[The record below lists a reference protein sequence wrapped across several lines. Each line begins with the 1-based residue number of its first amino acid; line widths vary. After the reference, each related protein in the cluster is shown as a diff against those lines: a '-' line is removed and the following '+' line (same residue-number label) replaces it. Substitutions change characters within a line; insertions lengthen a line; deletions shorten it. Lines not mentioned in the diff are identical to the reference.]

1 MGNKGLRFAF
11 RDGFKNLIRHPLILL
26 ASISTMVL
34 MLILLGAFVLFSL
47 NSAHLLK
54 QAGER
59 PPVEIQFEV
68 GADENLVRALDQKLS
83 ENALIVEHKL
93 MSPAENMEFFKERMG
108 KDEFFDDFD
117 YRAHIPW
124 TILLRLSDPALGASF
139 KDEIMKYPG
148 VYDVMMETSLM
159 NLLQEANQKV
169 SIVSAVLFPFFCLIT
184 VLIMSNM
191 VRMIA
196 LARAT
201 EISIMKT
208 MGATDSYI
216 RIPFIV
222 EGLFVAFVST
232 FMTLLILL
240 LGYQALT
247 GRLQGGA
254 GALHFLPLSRLI
266 LPLLIVLLL
275 VSVIVASLTSVLSV
289 RRYVQV

>member
-240 LGYQALT
+240 LAYQALT

-254 GALHFLPLSRLI
+254 GALHFLSLTRLI

>member
-108 KDEFFDDFD
+108 KDELFDDFD

-254 GALHFLPLSRLI
+254 GALHFLSLTRLI

>member
-222 EGLFVAFVST
+222 EGLFVALVST

>member
-11 RDGFKNLIRHPLILL
+11 RDGFKNVVRHPLILL

-34 MLILLGAFVLFSL
+34 MLILLGAFMLFSL

-68 GADENLVRALDQKLS
+68 GADENLVRTLDQKLS

-159 NLLQEANQKV
+159 NLLQDANQKV
-169 SIVSAVLFPFFCLIT
+169 SIISAVLFPFFCLIT

-208 MGATDSYI
+208 MGATDRYI

-222 EGLFVAFVST
+222 EGLFVALVST
-232 FMTLLILL
+232 FMTLLILF

-247 GRLQGGA
+247 GRMQGGA
-254 GALHFLPLSRLI
+254 GVLHFLPLSRLL
-266 LPLLIVLLL
+266 LPLTLILLL
-275 VSVIVASLTSVLSV
+275 VSVIVATLTSVLSV

>member
-68 GADENLVRALDQKLS
+68 GADEKLVRALDQKLS

-232 FMTLLILL
+232 FMTLLVLL

-254 GALHFLPLSRLI
+254 GALHFLSLSRLI

>member
-247 GRLQGGA
+247 GRLQGGV
-254 GALHFLPLSRLI
+254 GALHFLSLSRLI

>member
-11 RDGFKNLIRHPLILL
+11 RDGFKNVVRHPLILL

-34 MLILLGAFVLFSL
+34 MLILLGAFMLFSL

-68 GADENLVRALDQKLS
+68 GADENLVRVLDQKLS
-83 ENALIVEHKL
+83 ENPLIVEHKL

-159 NLLQEANQKV
+159 NLLQDANQKV
-169 SIVSAVLFPFFCLIT
+169 SIISAVLFPFFCLIT

-208 MGATDSYI
+208 MGATDRYI

-222 EGLFVAFVST
+222 EGLFVALVST

-247 GRLQGGA
+247 GRMQGGA
-254 GALHFLPLSRLI
+254 GALNFLPLSHLL
-266 LPLLIVLLL
+266 LPLTLILLL
-275 VSVIVASLTSVLSV
+275 VSVIVATLTSVLSV

>member
-254 GALHFLPLSRLI
+254 GALHFLSLSRLI

>member
-222 EGLFVAFVST
+222 EGLFVALVST
-232 FMTLLILL
+232 FVTLLILL

-254 GALHFLPLSRLI
+254 GALHFLSLTRLI

>member
-254 GALHFLPLSRLI
+254 GALHFLSLTRLI

>member
-254 GALHFLPLSRLI
+254 GALHFLSLSRLI

-289 RRYVQV
+289 RRYVRV

>member
-159 NLLQEANQKV
+159 NLLQEANHKV

-254 GALHFLPLSRLI
+254 GALHFLSLSRLI

>member
-232 FMTLLILL
+232 FMTLLVLL

-254 GALHFLPLSRLI
+254 GALHFLSLSRLI

>member
-11 RDGFKNLIRHPLILL
+11 RDGFKNVVRHPLILL

-34 MLILLGAFVLFSL
+34 MLILLGAFMLFSL

-68 GADENLVRALDQKLS
+68 GADENLVRTLDQKLS
-83 ENALIVEHKL
+83 ENVLIVEHKL

-159 NLLQEANQKV
+159 NLLQDANQKV
-169 SIVSAVLFPFFCLIT
+169 SIISAVLFPFFCLIT

-208 MGATDSYI
+208 MGATDRYI

-222 EGLFVAFVST
+222 EGLFVALVST
-232 FMTLLILL
+232 FMTLLILF

-247 GRLQGGA
+247 GRMQGGA
-254 GALHFLPLSRLI
+254 GALHFLPLSRLL
-266 LPLLIVLLL
+266 LPLTLILLL
-275 VSVIVASLTSVLSV
+275 VSVIVATLTSVLSV

>member
-11 RDGFKNLIRHPLILL
+11 RDGFKNVVRHPLILL

-34 MLILLGAFVLFSL
+34 MLILLGAFMLFSL

-68 GADENLVRALDQKLS
+68 GADENLVRVLDQKLS
-83 ENALIVEHKL
+83 ENPLIVEHKL

-159 NLLQEANQKV
+159 NLLQDANQKV
-169 SIVSAVLFPFFCLIT
+169 SIISAVLFPFFCLIT

-208 MGATDSYI
+208 MGATDRYI

-247 GRLQGGA
+247 GRMQGGA
-254 GALHFLPLSRLI
+254 GALNFLPLSHLL
-266 LPLLIVLLL
+266 LPLTLILLL
-275 VSVIVASLTSVLSV
+275 VSVIVATLTSVLSV

>member
-11 RDGFKNLIRHPLILL
+11 RDGFKNVVRHPLILL

-34 MLILLGAFVLFSL
+34 MLILLGAFMLFSL

-159 NLLQEANQKV
+159 NLLQDANQKV
-169 SIVSAVLFPFFCLIT
+169 SIISAVLFPFFCLIT

-208 MGATDSYI
+208 MGATDRYI

-222 EGLFVAFVST
+222 EGLFVALVST
-232 FMTLLILL
+232 FTTLLILL

-247 GRLQGGA
+247 GRMQGGA
-254 GALHFLPLSRLI
+254 GALHFLPLSRLL
-266 LPLLIVLLL
+266 LPLTLILLL
-275 VSVIVASLTSVLSV
+275 VSVIVATLTSVLSV

>member
-59 PPVEIQFEV
+59 PPVEILFEV

-254 GALHFLPLSRLI
+254 GALHFLSLSRLI

>member
-11 RDGFKNLIRHPLILL
+11 RDGFKNVVRHPLILL

-34 MLILLGAFVLFSL
+34 MLILLGAFMLFSL

-68 GADENLVRALDQKLS
+68 GADENLVRVLDQKLS
-83 ENALIVEHKL
+83 ENPLIVEHKL

-159 NLLQEANQKV
+159 NLLQDANQKV
-169 SIVSAVLFPFFCLIT
+169 SIISAVLFPFFCLIT

-208 MGATDSYI
+208 MGATDRYI

-222 EGLFVAFVST
+222 EGLFVALVST

-240 LGYQALT
+240 LGYQALM
-247 GRLQGGA
+247 GRMQGGA
-254 GALHFLPLSRLI
+254 GALNFLPLSHLL
-266 LPLLIVLLL
+266 LPLTLILLL
-275 VSVIVASLTSVLSV
+275 VSVIVATLTSVLSV

>member
-108 KDEFFDDFD
+108 KDDFFDDFD

-254 GALHFLPLSRLI
+254 GALHFLSLSRLI